1 MDDSTTRGT
10 GRGLLLALV
19 AAASFGTSG
28 TFATALND
36 IGWTSGA
43 AVLTRIGIAAL
54 VLTVPALVQ
63 LRRHWP
69 ELRARRAGS
78 NRRQLAMVAVYG
90 LLAVAGAQLAFFN
103 AVQRLNVGVALML
116 EYLGVILV
124 VLYGWLRHGQRPRR
138 LTVAGS
144 AAAVVGLALVLD
156 LPGKHDLDPIGV
168 LWGLCAAV
176 GLATFYL
183 LSAQTD
189 DALPPV
195 TMAWASMVV
204 GAAGLA
210 VAALAGVLPVH
221 VELHDVRLA
230 GQTMSWVVPV
240 LGLSVLAA
248 DVSYITAIGAARRL
262 GARLSSFIG
271 LTEVLFAVLFAWAF
285 IGQLPALIQLF
296 GGALIV
302 AGVALVRIDEMRIPA
317 TPSTSR
323 DTSPDPSR
331 HPPVADGF
339 DPLPEP
345 RRSRAGAAADL

>member
-1 MDDSTTRGT
+1 MKDRTTQGP
-10 GRGLLLALV
+10 GRGLALALV
-19 AAASFGTSG
+19 GAASFGTSG
-28 TFATALND
+28 TFATSLTD

-43 AVLTRIGIAAL
+43 AVLARIGIAAL
-54 VLTVPALVQ
+54 VLTVPALAQ
-63 LRRHWP
+63 LRGSWP
-69 ELRARRAGS
+69 DLRSRGARS
-78 NRRQLAMVAVYG
+78 NRRQLAMVGVYG

-116 EYLGVILV
+116 EYLGVVLV
-124 VLYGWLRHGQRPRR
+124 VLYGWLRNGQRPRR

-156 LPGKHDLDPIGV
+156 LPGSHDLDPVGV

-176 GLATFYL
+176 GLATFYV

-189 DALPPV
+189 NALPPV
-195 TMAWASMVV
+195 TMAWASMVI
-204 GAAGLA
+204 GAVGLA
-210 VAALAGVLPVH
+210 AAALIGVLPVH

-230 GQTMSWVVPV
+230 GQMLSWVVPV
-240 LGLSVLAA
+240 LGLSVVAA
-248 DVSYITAIGAARRL
+248 DLSYITAIAAARRL
-262 GARLSSFIG
+262 GARLASFVG

-302 AGVALVRIDEMRIPA
+302 AGVALVRIDELRIPA
-317 TPSTSR
+317 VAPSAAV
-323 DTSPDPSR
+323 
-331 HPPVADGF
+331 VADHAGQPPAHHVV

-345 RRSRAGAAADL
+345 RRSRAGAAAEL